1 MLAEY
6 VYVDDEPK
14 EIVKPVTRVRFQA
27 DYEITD
33 VLRLWGNWSRKEA
46 YKKQGALSLYQSQEP
61 EYKELCSDSDGLI
74 IDGIISS
81 MKNLRFQK
89 TKEEALVLIKSY
101 YGDEILDD
109 DYVFIERYKVKEFC
123 SILIRPRTLREIAS
137 ELGCSEGNVRKIK
150 SSGESHVIGALAQQT
165 QQTGMELEL
174 FKKINLFK

>member
-6 VYVDDEPK
+6 KYVEDEPK
-14 EIVKPVTRVRFQA
+14 EIVKPIASVRFKA
-27 DYEITD
+27 DYDITD

-46 YKKQGALSLYQSQEP
+46 YKKQGTLNLYQSQEP
-61 EYKELCSDSDGLI
+61 EYKELCSDNDGLI

-81 MKNLRFQK
+81 MKSIRFQK

-109 DYVFIERYKVKEFC
+109 DYVFTERYKVKESC
-123 SILIRPRTLREIAS
+123 SIIIRPRTLREIAM
-137 ELGCSEGNVRKIK
+137 EFGCSEASIRKIK
-150 SSGESHVIGALAQQT
+150 SSGESHIIGALAQQT

-174 FKKINLFK
+174 FKKLNLFK

>member
-6 VYVDDEPK
+6 KYIDDEPK
-14 EIVKPVTRVRFQA
+14 EVVKPVTQVRFKA
-27 DYEITD
+27 DYDITD

-46 YKKQGALSLYQSQEP
+46 YEKQGTLNLYQSQEP
-61 EYKELCSDSDGLI
+61 EYKELCSDNDGLI

-81 MKNLRFQK
+81 MKSIRFQK

-109 DYVFIERYKVKEFC
+109 DYVFTERYKVKESC
-123 SILIRPRTLREIAS
+123 SMIIRPRTLREIAM
-137 ELGCSEGNVRKIK
+137 EFGCSEASIRKIK
-150 SSGESHVIGALAQQT
+150 SSGESHIIGALAQQT

-174 FKKINLFK
+174 FKKLNLFK